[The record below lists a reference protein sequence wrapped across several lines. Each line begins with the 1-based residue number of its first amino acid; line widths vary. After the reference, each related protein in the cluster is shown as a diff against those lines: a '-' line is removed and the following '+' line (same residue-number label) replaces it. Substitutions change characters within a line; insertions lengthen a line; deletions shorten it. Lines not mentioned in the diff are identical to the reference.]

1 MVQLTKSNKKGNYFM
16 GHSSTAGIIYLI
28 IGAIVANSQGYFV
41 DITSGGNLLSALLA
55 IVAWPLL
62 LLGVNLHLAL

>member
-1 MVQLTKSNKKGNYFM
+1 M

-28 IGAIVANSQGYFV
+28 IGTIVANSQGYFV

>member
-1 MVQLTKSNKKGNYFM
+1 MR
-16 GHSSTAGIIYLI
+16 HSSTAGLIYLI
-28 IGAIVANSQGYFV
+28 IGLIVANSQGYFV
-41 DITSGGNLLSALLA
+41 NLASGGNLLSALLA